1 MMCDLHL
8 IIPTS
13 HAIITTL
20 SLYSTIQFISF
31 FLFYIRQDIINLQ
44 KQEKMFLVKHANE
57 ALNEFKEK
65 YMTCLSDLK
74 KERGVLENQI
84 VGMSLKAKNRR
95 VTDDREKDLMKA
107 AMYNVSCETILFFM
121 SYQDRINYP
130 KQRTKTGLSSVEI
143 ILSFPPWIR
152 SYLSD
157 ILFCL
162 GNMFMY
168 W

>member
-74 KERGVLENQI
+74 QERGVLENQI
-84 VGMSLKAKNRR
+84 VSMSLKAKNRR
-95 VTDDREKDLMKA
+95 VTDDREKGLIKA
-107 AMYNVSCETILFFM
+107 AMYNVSC
-121 SYQDRINYP
+121 
-130 KQRTKTGLSSVEI
+130 
-143 ILSFPPWIR
+143 
-152 SYLSD
+152 
-157 ILFCL
+157 
-162 GNMFMY
+162 
-168 W
+168 